1 MIKGITLVSGGLDS
15 TLMTVLLNE
24 QGFGQTPLFIDYGQ
38 LAVEKEWESCQAN
51 FSRLSLPKP
60 ERLDING
67 YGKFIAS
74 GITNTKKR
82 LAEDAFLPCRNLVF
96 LIMAAAAA
104 VQSGGSFVSIGLLS
118 QRFALFPDQKQNFL
132 DSTETTLKLALGL
145 DIKVLVPLFDF
156 SKADVI
162 VLAKQKGVDI
172 SQVYSCHA
180 GTEKPCGICISCKER
195 ISAMQSLNKENQGA
209 L

>member
-1 MIKGITLVSGGLDS
+1 MNKGVTLVSGGLDS
-15 TLMTVLLNE
+15 TLMTVLLHE
-24 QGFGQTPLFIDYGQ
+24 QGFNQLPLFIDYGQ

-51 FSRLSLPKP
+51 FSRLALPKP
-60 ERLDING
+60 LRLDVNG
-67 YGKFIAS
+67 YGKYIAS
-74 GITNTKKR
+74 GITNNNKR
-82 LAEDAFLPCRNLVF
+82 LTEDAFLPCRNLVF
-96 LIMAAAAA
+96 LTMAAAAA
-104 VQSGGSFVSIGLLS
+104 AQFGGSFVSIGLLS
-118 QRFALFPDQKQNFL
+118 QKFALFPDQKQDFL

-145 DIKVLVPLFDF
+145 EIKVLVPLFDF

-162 VLAKQKGVDI
+162 VLSQQKGLDV

-195 ISAMQSLNKENQGA
+195 ISAMQSLNDDTRGT